1 LPTARSTPA
10 TEPPS
15 VSQFEDWYLPR
26 LFKRCVGERSAKCTV
41 PAKAASVCNE
51 SASFVNK
58 CLRDWQRSGIVRID
72 GNEIVIVK
80 RDALEDVVQT
90 G

>member
-1 LPTARSTPA
+1 MA
-10 TEPPS
+10 
-15 VSQFEDWYLPR
+15 D
-26 LFKRCVGERSAKCTV
+26 V
-41 PAKAASVCNE
+41 PAGLAGAHDDVRIGLTQRELGNIVGMTRE
-51 SASFVNK
+51 SVNK

-80 RDALEDVVQT
+80 RDALEDVAQT

>member
-1 LPTARSTPA
+1 MA
-10 TEPPS
+10 
-15 VSQFEDWYLPR
+15 D
-26 LFKRCVGERSAKCTV
+26 V
-41 PAKAASVCNE
+41 PADLAGAHDGVRVGLTQREFGNIVGMTRE
-51 SASFVNK
+51 SVNK

-80 RDALEDVVQT
+80 RDALEDVAQT

>member
-1 LPTARSTPA
+1 MYRAGQS
-10 TEPPS
+10 S
-15 VSQFEDWYLPR
+15 VR
-26 LFKRCVGERSAKCTV
+26 
-41 PAKAASVCNE
+41 
-51 SASFVNK
+51 
-58 CLRDWQRSGIVRID
+58 LRDWQRSGIVRID